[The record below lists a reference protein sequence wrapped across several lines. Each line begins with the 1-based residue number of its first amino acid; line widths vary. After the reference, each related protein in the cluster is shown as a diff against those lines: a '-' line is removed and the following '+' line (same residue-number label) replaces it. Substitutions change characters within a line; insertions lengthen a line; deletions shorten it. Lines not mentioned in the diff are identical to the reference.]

1 MAEVIQFIEEN
12 LPLILCLL
20 SGAAL
25 LVVEVFMPRFGLPGI
40 SGLVLLIVGITLTWL
55 HYGSAA
61 GLSAT
66 LIALV
71 LAGVSISASIRSADH
86 GRLSRSALFLRRETP
101 APAEHEE
108 DAAFL
113 NREGTALTAL
123 NPIGV
128 ADFDGVRL
136 EVVSQGE
143 YLEKGVRVKVIAV
156 EGAKIVVRPI
166 AG

>member
-1 MAEVIQFIEEN
+1 MKNI
-12 LPLILCLL
+12 LRTLICL
-20 SGAAL
+20 
-25 LVVEVFMPRFGLPGI
+25 
-40 SGLVLLIVGITLTWL
+40 
-55 HYGSAA
+55 
-61 GLSAT
+61 

-86 GRLSRSALFLRRETP
+86 GRLSRSALFLQRETP